1 MNIAKQF
8 ICASQLVSQA
18 LPKYG
23 IKSHAK
29 LVARRLRKVTAVS
42 PDTAVP
48 DRSYSVQN
56 VSEGSAV
63 TAEQWKSYLTASD
76 PETESILAKDM
87 LVFPDFLSQAEE
99 ESLLKE
105 VEPYMK
111 RLRYEFDHWD
121 NVSDVYNIQSSC
133 Y

>member
-8 ICASQLVSQA
+8 ICAGRLISQQI
-18 LPKYG
+18 PKCYM
-23 IKSHAK
+23 KSYTK
-29 LVARRLRKVTAVS
+29 LLARKLRKVTATPGGMS
-42 PDTAVP
+42 LTN
-48 DRSYSVQN
+48 RNYSTQN
-56 VSEGSAV
+56 MSNDNAI

-76 PETESILAKDM
+76 SETESILAKDM

-99 ESLLKE
+99 ESLLGE

-121 NVSDVYNIQSSC
+121 NVSHM
-133 Y
+133 